1 MQSGSSGS
9 SRKKLTMTQKAVV
22 DVRFTKPAAGGYAEI
37 LIPKAIAFLTELAV
51 QFEPR
56 RRELLAKRA
65 ERWEELRR
73 GTLPDFLP
81 KGARQS
87 HVSLEIVT

>member
-9 SRKKLTMTQKAVV
+9 SRKKLTMTQKAVI
-22 DVRFTKPAAGGYAEI
+22 DVRFTRPPTGGYAEI
-37 LIPKAIAFLTELAV
+37 RTSNAIAFLTELAV

-73 GTLPDFLP
+73 
-81 KGARQS
+81 AR
-87 HVSLEIVT
+87 LRIPA